1 MRSEFKKK
9 SVKQELKER
18 IASLEEQLKKS
29 DEDKNKYWGMYL
41 DMKRRFD
48 EVMVAKNPVACEYY
62 QDCAVANPE
71 CLTGETLSQNCKIKQ
86 TKKQKIL
93 ETVNG

>member
-1 MRSEFKKK
+1 MKSVFKKK
-9 SVKQELKER
+9 SVKQELKEK
-18 IASLEEQLKKS
+18 IVSLEEQLKKS
-29 DEDKNKYWGMYL
+29 DEDKNKYWDMYL

-62 QDCAVANPE
+62 LDCDVANPE

-86 TKKQKIL
+86 ARKQKIL